1 MTPEEIQK
9 AQEEAQQAEEQAQAA
24 QAAPAGK
31 VRLNN
36 SSVTTHGDKVSETT
50 HGDKVTTTTHDPKT
64 TIRTERSVNGFV
76 NPDGTPN
83 EAAERE
89 FQRQQKLYADAHH
102 IDINTGKVDRRFVSD
117 ILGVDPEVMREQREA
132 EMALNRRKQK
142 ESAWYNALSVL
153 GDMVTTATGGNV
165 WKREADTHAKEA
177 HDDNL
182 KLQKEQAAEDEANNN
197 KLRAPE
203 KEYAAAMSNLYD
215 TVGKAFGTK
224 ISTTTEQEGDT
235 KVTTTQGKDTTTTTQ
250 GRDVTTGH
258 RNAIAGRTTTRSGSG
273 SGSGS
278 SSDTTAYLPIKVNT
292 ANGKETYRLAIPK
305 AKKDAI
311 ANELAN
317 VLFQQPDYTKKYAQ
331 YVTTTGS
338 KLNAKTTIDLDRLIN
353 DGVYIDTP
361 NIINTFITELQRSGV
376 TNTQGKPATRA
387 QIYEMIT
394 GDTITDERGQ
404 ILPDRVLQGVTINGV
419 QGRKVGTTED
429 DKTMPGVG
437 DSNTM
442 PGVK

>member
-64 TIRTERSVNGFV
+64 TIRTERSINGFV

-89 FQRQQKLYADAHH
+89 FQRRQKAYADAHH
-102 IDINTGKVDRRFVSD
+102 IDTETGRVDRRFVSD
-117 ILGVDPEVMREQREA
+117 ILGIDPEVMRKQREA

-153 GDMVTTATGGNV
+153 GDMVTTAGGGNV
-165 WKREADTHAKEA
+165 FERQADTHAKEA

-203 KEYAAAMSNLYD
+203 KEYAAAMANLRD
-215 TVGKAFGTK
+215 ALGKAYGTK
-224 ISTTTEQEGDT
+224 ISTTTTQEGDT
-235 KVTTTQGKDTTTTTQ
+235 KVTTTQGSDKTTTTQ

-258 RNAIAGRTTTRSGSG
+258 RDAISSATSNTSTSNK
-273 SGSGS
+273 S
-278 SSDTTAYLPIKVNT
+278 SSNTTAYLPIKVNT

-317 VLFQQPDYTKKYAQ
+317 VLFQQPDYEKNYAQ

-338 KLNAKTTIDLDRLIN
+338 NLNAKTTIDLDRLIN
-353 DGVYIDTP
+353 DGVYIDNP

-394 GDTITDERGQ
+394 GDAITDNKGN

-419 QGRKVGTTED
+419 QGRKSIGWQGTESNSTEYD
-429 DKTMPGVG
+429 D
-437 DSNTM
+437 
-442 PGVK
+442 

>member
-9 AQEEAQQAEEQAQAA
+9 AQEEAQQAQAA

-64 TIRTERSVNGFV
+64 TIHTERSVNGFV

-102 IDINTGKVDRRFVSD
+102 IDTKTGQVDRRFVSD
-117 ILGVDPEVMREQREA
+117 ILGVDPEVMRKQREA

-203 KEYAAAMSNLYD
+203 KEYAAAMANLYD
-215 TVGKAFGTK
+215 TVGKSYGTK

-235 KVTTTQGKDTTTTTQ
+235 KVTTTQGNDKTTTTQ

-258 RNAIAGRTTTRSGSG
+258 RDAISSATSNTSTSNK
-273 SGSGS
+273 S
-278 SSDTTAYLPIKVNT
+278 SSNTTAYLPIKVNT

-317 VLFQQPDYTKKYAQ
+317 VLSRQPEYTKKYAQ
-331 YVTTTGS
+331 YVITTGS
-338 KLNAKTTIDLDRLIN
+338 GTKKETTIDLDRLIN
-353 DGVYIDTP
+353 DGVYIDNP

-376 TNTQGKPATRA
+376 TNTQGKLATRA

>member
-9 AQEEAQQAEEQAQAA
+9 AQEEAQQAQAA
-24 QAAPAGK
+24 AAAPAGK

-83 EAAERE
+83 EAAERYY
-89 FQRQQKLYADAHH
+89 QQQKKAYANAYHVDPE
-102 IDINTGKVDRRFVSD
+102 TGQVDRRFVSD
-117 ILGVDPEVMREQREA
+117 ILGVDPEVMRKQREA

-142 ESAWYNALSVL
+142 ESAWYNALAVL
-153 GDMVTTATGGNV
+153 GDMVTTAGGGNV

-203 KEYAAAMSNLYD
+203 KEYAAAMANLRD

-250 GRDVTTGH
+250 GRDVTIGH
-258 RNAIAGRTTTRSGSG
+258 RDAISSATSNTSTSNK
-273 SGSGS
+273 S
-278 SSDTTAYLPIKVNT
+278 SSSNTTAYLPIKVNT
-292 ANGKETYRLAIPK
+292 ANGKETYRIAIPK

-317 VLFQQPDYTKKYAQ
+317 VLFQQPDYEKNYAQ

-338 KLNAKTTIDLDRLIN
+338 NLNAKTTIDLDRLIN
-353 DGVYIDTP
+353 DGVYIDNP

-437 DSNTM
+437 NSNTM
-442 PGVK
+442 PGVE